1 MPQRAHRGAVRCG
14 MRRYEL
20 VTVVTNGHRIE
31 GRRALILA
39 FFGKI
44 LAFFGNKRQFC
55 SFSLVSQMVAPPPAR
70 AREKFTL
77 ASGLG
82 GTGRCF
88 ASVQC
93 TLQELNALN
102 VVGSGRPAQPG
113 CLLISADR
121 HATTDSPHSPSE
133 SPKFRRVTGV
143 RGTFERVLAR
153 PPTAST
159 HPVRCEHVAE
169 GPRPRPSGHAPH
181 AKPKRAKTS
190 CPPPSRP
197 NHHVPIAIFRPFTHA
212 RGRLPVCAGHHKTH
226 TLEQK

>member
-1 MPQRAHRGAVRCG
+1 M
-14 MRRYEL
+14 
-20 VTVVTNGHRIE
+20 
-31 GRRALILA
+31 
-39 FFGKI
+39 
-44 LAFFGNKRQFC
+44 
-55 SFSLVSQMVAPPPAR
+55 PPAR

-143 RGTFERVLAR
+143 RGTFERGARSTSDRIHTSGSVRARRRR
-153 PPTAST
+153 PPDPVPPDTRPTQNPDAQKPPGRHRRARITTSLSQFSSLLLTRAAVSPFAQDTTKLT
-159 HPVRCEHVAE
+159 H
-169 GPRPRPSGHAPH
+169 
-181 AKPKRAKTS
+181 
-190 CPPPSRP
+190 
-197 NHHVPIAIFRPFTHA
+197 
-212 RGRLPVCAGHHKTH
+212 
-226 TLEQK
+226 

>member
-1 MPQRAHRGAVRCG
+1 MGNFAAFHGCHRWSQR
-14 MRRYEL
+14 
-20 VTVVTNGHRIE
+20 
-31 GRRALILA
+31 
-39 FFGKI
+39 
-44 LAFFGNKRQFC
+44 
-55 SFSLVSQMVAPPPAR
+55 SQMPPAR

-197 NHHVPIAIFRPFTHA
+197 NHHVPIAIFLPFTHA